1 MDDKKVIVSKSEF
14 DKMEADLN
22 HFASIIE
29 SKTVCRIAYP
39 KLTWDNIYGRAR
51 EVSAYEVDYVVGCDE
66 NEVIRELSAEITAL
80 KQTNASL
87 NDILTLHEA
96 SIFRLQRQQNDWK
109 NLPWYKRL
117 FFSVN

>member
-1 MDDKKVIVSKSEF
+1 MSKAEF
-14 DKMEADLN
+14 DQMEKELNDLTK
-22 HFASIIE
+22 IVE

-66 NEVIRELSAEITAL
+66 NEVIKELSAEITAL

-96 SIFRLQRQQNDWK
+96 SIFRLQRQENDWK

-117 FFSVN
+117 FV

>member
-14 DKMEADLN
+14 DQMEKELN
-22 HFASIIE
+22 DFASIIE

-66 NEVIRELSAEITAL
+66 NEVIKELSAEITAL
-80 KQTNASL
+80 KQTKDDL
-87 NDILTLHEA
+87 NGILTLHEA
-96 SIFRLQRQQNDWK
+96 SIFRLQRQENDWK
-109 NLPWYKRL
+109 HLPWYKRL
-117 FFSVN
+117 FV